1 MYLQIIMYL
10 LSRVSFGMAGVFLL
24 PLLMALYYGEGLG
37 PMGYSLLVTLALAG
51 ILLKVSKQ
59 ANKDYISTREGI
71 GAVFFSW
78 LLAAILSSLP
88 FVIYGVLDPVSAFFE
103 SMSGLTTTGAT
114 VIDDLEVLPKSLLF
128 WRSIT
133 HWLGGIGIIVLFVAL
148 LPQIAG
154 GAIHLYNAE
163 VSGFS
168 NSRILP
174 RIHTTAIT
182 LFAIYFLMTF
192 ANYVCLVLVGMS
204 SYDAINHAMSAIATG
219 GFSNYNSSVAYF
231 DNPLYEMIL
240 TFFMVIAGGNFA
252 LYYQMSTKGWKSV
265 WEDLEFRV
273 YIFVFFAFTLMI
285 ALNIWVMNGYSF
297 WQSLRYSLFQTASF
311 ISTTGFVAVDYD
323 QWPAF
328 SKLLLA
334 ITFFTGACAGSTAGG
349 IKFCRLIVLV
359 KTVGAEL
366 RRTLHPNMLLSVQ
379 YEKKALPT
387 DTIVNISRFF
397 FVYIF
402 IIVILSF
409 AVSATGIPLE
419 ESIFGVASC
428 VSSVGPAFG
437 SLGATQNFA
446 NVAPFAKVIFGIAM
460 LLGRLEMFTAL
471 VLLRSEYWSK
481 SKRW

>member
-1 MYLQIIMYL
+1 MYLQIILYL
-10 LSRVSFGMAGVFLL
+10 LSRVCLGMTGVFMI
-24 PLLMALYYGEGLG
+24 PLLMALYYGESII
-37 PMGYSLLVTLALAG
+37 PMGGSLLASLFMAL
-51 ILLKVSKQ
+51 LMLCLSQK
-59 ANKDYISTREGI
+59 ANKDKISTREGI

-78 LLAAILSSLP
+78 LLAAILSSFP
-88 FVIYGVLDPVSAFFE
+88 FVLDGVLDPVSAFFE

-114 VIDDLEVLPKSLLF
+114 VIDDLEVLPKNILF
-128 WRSIT
+128 WRSMT

-174 RIHTTAIT
+174 KIHTTALT
-182 LFAIYFLMTF
+182 LFGIYFLLTF
-192 ANYVCLVLVGMS
+192 ANFICLMVVGMGA
-204 SYDAINHAMSAIATG
+204 YDAINHAMSAIATG
-219 GFSNYNSSVAYF
+219 GFSNYNASVAYF
-231 DNPLYEMIL
+231 DNPLYELVL
-240 TFFMVIAGGNFA
+240 TFFMIVSGGNFA
-252 LYYQMSTKGWKSV
+252 LYYQMASKGWRV
-265 WEDLEFRV
+265 LVEDLEFKV
-273 YIFVFFAFTLMI
+273 YISVFVIFTLMI
-285 ALNIWVMNGYSF
+285 SLNIWYMNGYSF
-297 WQSLRYSLFQTASF
+297 LQSLRYSTFQMASF

-334 ITFFTGACAGSTAGG
+334 MTFFTGACAGSTAGG

-359 KTVGAEL
+359 RTVGAEL
-366 RRTLHPNMLLSVQ
+366 KRTMHPNMLLRVY
-379 YEKKALPT
+379 YEKKVLPT

-402 IIVILSF
+402 IVVILSF
-409 AVSATGIPLE
+409 LVSFTGIPLE

-446 NVAPFAKVIFGIAM
+446 NVAPFAKIIFGIAM